1 MKKEAW
7 QDESDVKDFDKI
19 QSKNNLVRDS
29 SVNQLIE
36 MKYKMFNSDEMNKF
50 EQSALEEDQ
59 STGELAVTRDLL
71 IKKRLQDIETQK
83 PSKIGSVDSSIRDL
97 KAS

>member
-1 MKKEAW
+1 M
-7 QDESDVKDFDKI
+7 
-19 QSKNNLVRDS
+19 RDS

-59 STGELAVTRDLL
+59 SSGELAVTRDLL
-71 IKKRLQDIETQK
+71 IKKRLQDIET
-83 PSKIGSVDSSIRDL
+83 
-97 KAS
+97 